1 MMGLHWAFVVAAIF
15 GVFAL
20 AIPITLAQQQYTT
33 VDDQGPIIGMVMSLS
48 IRGARVGACSF
59 FSRQTC
65 CFIVPLQAL
74 ILGLPTH
81 A

>member
-1 MMGLHWAFVVAAIF
+1 MMGLHWAFVVAAIL

-20 AIPITLAQQQYTT
+20 AVPITLAQQQSTT
-33 VDDQGPIIGMVMSLS
+33 VDDQGPIIGMMMRLSMRGLGLVLVHSSHDKPVVSL
-48 IRGARVGACSF
+48 F
-59 FSRQTC
+59 
-65 CFIVPLQAL
+65 PQAL

>member
-20 AIPITLAQQQYTT
+20 AVPITLAQQQSTT

-48 IRGARVGACSF
+48 IRVVGLVLVHSAHDKPVVSLYLF
-59 FSRQTC
+59 R
-65 CFIVPLQAL
+65 
-74 ILGLPTH
+74 H
-81 A
+81 